1 MKTRFSLM
9 ALAIIFVVSCK
20 KISSENISQI
30 PERIS
35 YKDSISFSIN
45 DQKYVF
51 DYTSSNAISNRA
63 INIKPSTTII
73 NDGKLA
79 YQTANYY
86 WYGEKDSTLYS
97 VSYALESKRVGD
109 NFKVSF
115 TKKYNDSELQ
125 RGLQLYA
132 PKNHLE
138 IFKVGKQS
146 FAVDL
151 DKENTTEGIY
161 IDFTG
166 TGILESLSTGIP
178 GFSILKR
185 SGLTKDI
192 QKDSN
197 FELTKVEKI
206 KDNVYTIEAKF
217 ELNLFDSHE
226 QLYRVKNGFLR
237 ITTSMTMPSDMGS
250 I

>member
-1 MKTRFSLM
+1 M

-20 KISSENISQI
+20 KISNENIAQI

-35 YKDSISFSIN
+35 YKDSVSFTIN
-45 DQKYVF
+45 NQQYVF
-51 DYTSSNAISNRA
+51 DYTYSSGIANRA
-63 INIKPSTTII
+63 INVKPSEVII

-97 VSYALESKRVGD
+97 VSYSLESKQPGD
-109 NFKVSF
+109 DFKIWF
-115 TKKYNDSELQ
+115 TKKYKDSQLQ
-125 RGLQLYA
+125 RGFQLYA

-138 IFKVGKQS
+138 IFKTGKQS

-151 DKENTTEGIY
+151 DKENTVEGVF
-161 IDFTG
+161 IDFNG
-166 TGILESLSTGIP
+166 TGISEHLISGIP
-178 GFSILKR
+178 GVSIVQRGILN
-185 SGLTKDI
+185 KDI

-197 FELTKVEKI
+197 FEITKVEKI
-206 KDNVYTIEAKF
+206 KDNVYVIEAKF
-217 ELNLFDSHE
+217 ELNLYDAKE
-226 QLYRVKNGFLR
+226 QLYRAKNGFLK